1 MLDVLLDRASATG
14 KAHHKVSA
22 HGMGGLGKTTLAA
35 SIVRHHDVRVSFD
48 RLGFV
53 SAGQEPATLAE
64 QRTLYTQLTGSALKT
79 APEATA
85 SSQREEMV
93 KATLGKKLLAVLD
106 DVWEVVHERLLNP
119 FDESNMAS
127 AGAKLMV
134 TTRFAKLLQGY
145 VVAASFWLD
154 ASGGCRH

>member
-1 MLDVLLDRASATG
+1 
-14 KAHHKVSA
+14 
-22 HGMGGLGKTTLAA
+22 MGGLGKTTLAA

-79 APEATA
+79 AAEATA

-106 DVWEVVHERLLNP
+106 DVWEAEHERLLNP

-127 AGAKLMV
+127 AGA
-134 TTRFAKLLQGY
+134 
-145 VVAASFWLD
+145 S
-154 ASGGCRH
+154 